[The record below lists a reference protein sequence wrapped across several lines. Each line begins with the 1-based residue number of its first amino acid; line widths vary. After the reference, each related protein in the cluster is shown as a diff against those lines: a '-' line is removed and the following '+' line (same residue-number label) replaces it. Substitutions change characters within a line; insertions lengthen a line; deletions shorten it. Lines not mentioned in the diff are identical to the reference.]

1 MFSTLYNIIVLIRHK
16 QACSAENR
24 TIISDRRSL
33 KRRYV
38 FRANTS
44 KSNTHDVIFYYVHNI
59 AVITTVWRIKD
70 QRVVRNSTLH
80 GSSFLLVALYLYACK
95 YARVCVCICAC
106 VCDILLCYK
115 LFPVGVKIT
124 TVAFGSIQHLSVSV
138 SICATTSSPAVS
150 ILFFTI
156 NYNGTYLLRYY

>member
-1 MFSTLYNIIVLIRHK
+1 MRTRQNQTYIILYFIMYIISPSLRRFEESRTNASYVIRHCTVRHF
-16 QACSAENR
+16 CSLHC
-24 TIISDRRSL
+24 I
-33 KRRYV
+33 YM
-38 FRANTS
+38 
-44 KSNTHDVIFYYVHNI
+44 
-59 AVITTVWRIKD
+59 
-70 QRVVRNSTLH
+70 RVSA
-80 GSSFLLVALYLYACK
+80 S
-95 YARVCVCICAC
+95 VCVCMCAC

-156 NYNGTYLLRYY
+156 NYNGTYFLRYY